1 MNTKS
6 LAANI
11 AKLAKG
17 FVATISTE
25 TVDRDGEVLVPS
37 GMILPVIKSDGK
49 GGNVHASTI
58 PLQVMHP
65 QDPRSPVSGRLALP
79 IGTVKN
85 FRRNERSISAEGEFA
100 PRPDGYVGEW
110 EPDYIAGLVAAGA
123 LNTVSV
129 GFRTV
134 DGFTRQATK
143 GDVAKYGPDV
153 TRVFSRWEL
162 YELSLVS
169 IPANPEAIVTAVT
182 KGYVTESQVKR
193 FSGVTVSAN
202 RPQVHRITVSVP
214 SVGMN
219 DITKAVSK
227 EVAKLS
233 GQIWVRR

>member
-1 MNTKS
+1 M
-6 LAANI
+6 
-11 AKLAKG
+11 
-17 FVATISTE
+17 
-25 TVDRDGEVLVPS
+25 
-37 GMILPVIKSDGK
+37 
-49 GGNVHASTI
+49 
-58 PLQVMHP
+58 
-65 QDPRSPVSGRLALP
+65 
-79 IGTVKN
+79 KN

-143 GDVAKYGPDV
+143 GDLAKYGPDV

-193 FSGVTVSAN
+193 FSGVTVTAQ
-202 RPQVHRITVSVP
+202 RPQVHRISVSVP